1 LANTA
6 RPELLVV
13 GSLDQVTSDDSRAL
27 LLQRLVELGREQT
40 VITASVND
48 VGSYGVRAQLAVH
61 NITRAELV
69 GKGGE

>member
-1 LANTA
+1 M
-6 RPELLVV
+6 V
-13 GSLDQVTSDDSRAL
+13 GNLDQVASDDSRAL
-27 LLQRLVELGREQT
+27 LLGRLVELGREQT

-48 VGSYGVRAQLAVH
+48 VGGYGVRAQLAVH